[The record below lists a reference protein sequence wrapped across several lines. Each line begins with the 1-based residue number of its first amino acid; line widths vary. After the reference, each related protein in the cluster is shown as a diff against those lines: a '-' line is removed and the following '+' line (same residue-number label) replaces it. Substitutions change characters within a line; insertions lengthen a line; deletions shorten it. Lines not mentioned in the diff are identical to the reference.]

1 MATQWWILSNSQGA
15 QTTYDVVEDY
25 TGTPKPTTRFPNA
38 AIGPFPTKAA
48 AEATIKTGQQNAGK
62 GWTSPGGAVDTGIS
76 AIGIPNPLSGLA
88 AIAAALAKFV
98 GYLGDGAMW
107 RSLGWILLGG
117 ALFGLGTYLWLKKSD
132 LIPPVVP
139 IPV

>member
-1 MATQWWILSNSQGA
+1 MATQWWVLSNSQGA
-15 QTTYDVVEDY
+15 QTTWDVVEDDS
-25 TGTPKPTTRFPNA
+25 GMPKPSVKFPNA
-38 AIGPFPTKAA
+38 PIGPFPTKAA
-48 AEATIKTGQQNAGK
+48 AEATIKQGEQNAGK
-62 GWTSPGGAVDTGIS
+62 GALAPGGAVDQGVS
-76 AIGIPNPLSGLA
+76 AIGLPNPLSGLA

-117 ALFGLGTYLWLKKSD
+117 ALLGLGTYLWLKKGD
-132 LIPPVVP
+132 LIPPVIP